1 MMLTVAAL
9 ALLATMGLALIRAVK
24 GPTVYDRILAS
35 NTFSTKTVLL
45 ISVLGFL
52 NGEAEFYLDI
62 ALMYVLIGFIGTV
75 AVLKVSEFG
84 NLGQPRPCLLYTSP
98 SPRDS

>member
-62 ALMYVLIGFIGTV
+62 ALMYVLIAFIGTV

-84 NLGQPRPCLLYTSP
+84 NHGQPRPDPQEKNS
-98 SPRDS
+98 